1 MAKGQVARMADR
13 VLWDVE
19 NLSLEIGRQVLFDHA
34 EMSIRDRERVAL
46 VGRNGC
52 GKSTLLKIIA
62 GEEQPSE
69 GEIRI
74 ARNICISYMPQN
86 FEPDLDRSAAE
97 VVREG
102 RTREK
107 ILRLTPEG
115 ERYTQALLGQL
126 LAAEHRAISAGIAE
140 YGAGFV
146 EGFLGFSDR
155 LTREL
160 DAAIR
165 DISRPEAA
173 PPGGPEHTENRQ

>member
-1 MAKGQVARMADR
+1 MDYK
-13 VLWDVE
+13 
-19 NLSLEIGRQVLFDHA
+19 
-34 EMSIRDRERVAL
+34 
-46 VGRNGC
+46 
-52 GKSTLLKIIA
+52 
-62 GEEQPSE
+62 EEQRLLRQLFIAINRVDGAYYLMARALGLNENKLAVLSD
-69 GEIRI
+69 GEAHTQKQVGEQWLIPKTTVHSVVQALER
-74 ARNICISYMPQN
+74 
-86 FEPDLDRSAAE
+86 DGLAE

-126 LAAEHRAISAGIAE
+126 LAAGHRAIAAGIAE
-140 YGAGFV
+140 YGTGFV

-165 DISRPEAA
+165 DIGKQKAA

>member
-1 MAKGQVARMADR
+1 MDYK
-13 VLWDVE
+13 
-19 NLSLEIGRQVLFDHA
+19 
-34 EMSIRDRERVAL
+34 
-46 VGRNGC
+46 
-52 GKSTLLKIIA
+52 
-62 GEEQPSE
+62 EEQRLLRQLFIAINRVDGAYYLMARAMGLNENKLAVLYALSD
-69 GEIRI
+69 GEAHTQKQVGEQWLIPKTTVHSVVQALER
-74 ARNICISYMPQN
+74 
-86 FEPDLDRSAAE
+86 DGLAE

-126 LAAEHRAISAGIAE
+126 LAAEHRAIAAGIAE

-146 EGFLGFSDR
+146 EGFLGFSGL

-165 DISRPEAA
+165 DIGKQKAA